1 MGLSLIAGQPGEAVV
16 FVETLLPP
24 GVDAVRVGG
33 IEYVERVEAVS
44 DLPEGV
50 NAARIGSVAYV
61 PRTTERPGF

>member
-1 MGLSLIAGQPGEAVV
+1 MGLSVIAGQPGEAVV
-16 FVETLLPP
+16 FVETVLPP

-61 PRTTERPGF
+61 PRTTKRPNF

>member
-1 MGLSLIAGQPGEAVV
+1 MGVSLVAGQPGEALV
-16 FVETLLPP
+16 FVETVLPP
-24 GVDAVRVGG
+24 GVDAVRCSG
-33 IEYVERVEAVS
+33 IEYVGRVEAVD